1 MKNVKVILI
10 IFILLFSSI
19 ILFNK
24 VSGAYFTYESSVNG
38 SIKTIEDTSGVVT
51 PGGDPEDSS
60 SGLTRNFMSRANI
73 TKDQVKTIKFSNVL
87 TNVTSGWTT
96 KVVDVSERYD
106 GKVKMKYTPNK
117 DNDDFYDVEISQ
129 NGGVS
134 LNTGNADWMFSR
146 FENLEEIDFENFKG
160 QSISSM
166 AYMFENSS
174 VLKKI
179 NFRNFNSSNVDNMRY
194 AFNNCYGLET
204 LDLSSFD
211 TSKVT
216 DMSGLFSGA
225 NYLYKLDISNFNFDK
240 VASNT
245 YLFVSYPGGG
255 VLELTVILSS
265 NTNTFNKQKAF
276 ISNKLPD
283 GARIVRKNN

>member
-38 SIKTIEDTSGVVT
+38 SIKTIEDTGGSI
-51 PGGDPEDSS
+51 PGGDPEDSY

-73 TKDQVKTIKFSNVL
+73 TKDYVKTIKFSNVL
-87 TNVTSGWTT
+87 TTATSGWNT
-96 KVVDVSERYD
+96 KVVDVSEKYD

-134 LNTGNADWMFSR
+134 LYGGNAEWMFSR
-146 FENLEEIDFENFKG
+146 FENLEEIDFDNFKG
-160 QSISSM
+160 ESISSM

-174 VLKKI
+174 ALKKI
-179 NFRNFNSSNVDNMRY
+179 NFRNFNSSRVSDMRY
-194 AFNNCYGLET
+194 AFRECRGLET

-211 TSKVT
+211 TSQVT
-216 DMSGLFSGA
+216 NMSGLFSRA
-225 NYLYKLDISNFNFDK
+225 DYLYKLDISNFNFDK
-240 VASNT
+240 VTSSV
-245 YLFVSYPGGG
+245 YLFNYSHSGG
-255 VLELTVILSS
+255 VLELTVILS
-265 NTNTFNKQKAF
+265 NNIKTFNKQKAF
-276 ISNKLPD
+276 ISDKLPD
-283 GARIVRKNN
+283 EARIVRKNN

>member
-38 SIKTIEDTSGVVT
+38 SIKTIEDTGGSI
-51 PGGDPEDSS
+51 PGGDPDYS
-60 SGLTRNFMSRANI
+60 SGLTRNFMSRADI
-73 TKDQVKTIKFSNVL
+73 TKDHVKTIKFSNVL
-87 TNVTSGWTT
+87 TKTTSGWTT

-146 FENLEEIDFENFKG
+146 FENLEEIDFDNFKG
-160 QSISSM
+160 ESISSM

-216 DMSGLFSGA
+216 DMSGLFSGDD
-225 NYLYKLDISNFNFDK
+225 YLYKLDISNFNFDK

-245 YLFVSYPGGG
+245 YLFVSSPGGG
-255 VLELTVILSS
+255 VLELTVILS
-265 NTNTFNKQKAF
+265 NDIKTFNKQKAF

>member
-38 SIKTIEDTSGVVT
+38 SIKTIEDAGVIT
-51 PGGDPEDSS
+51 PGGDPEDSY
-60 SGLTRNFMSRANI
+60 SGLTRNFMSRADI
-73 TKDQVKTIKFSNVL
+73 TKDHVKTIKFSNVL
-87 TNVTSGWTT
+87 TKATSGWNT

-146 FENLEEIDFENFKG
+146 FENLEEIDFDNFKG
-160 QSISSM
+160 ESISSM

-179 NFRNFNSSNVDNMRY
+179 NFRNFNSSNVSNMRY

>member
-38 SIKTIEDTSGVVT
+38 SIKTIEDAGVIT
-51 PGGDPEDSS
+51 PGGDPEDSY
-60 SGLTRNFMSRANI
+60 SGLTRNFMSRADI
-73 TKDQVKTIKFSNVL
+73 TKDHVKTIKFSNVL
-87 TNVTSGWTT
+87 TKATSGWTT

-146 FENLEEIDFENFKG
+146 FENLEEIDFDNFKG
-160 QSISSM
+160 ESISSM

-179 NFRNFNSSNVDNMRY
+179 NFRNFNSSNVSNMRY

-283 GARIVRKNN
+283 GARIVCKNN

>member
-38 SIKTIEDTSGVVT
+38 SIKTIEDAGVIT
-51 PGGDPEDSS
+51 PGGDPEDSY
-60 SGLTRNFMSRANI
+60 SGLTRNFMSRADI
-73 TKDQVKTIKFSNVL
+73 TKDHVKTIKFSNVL
-87 TNVTSGWTT
+87 TKATSGWTT

-146 FENLEEIDFENFKG
+146 FENLEEIDFDNFKG
-160 QSISSM
+160 ESISSM

-179 NFRNFNSSNVDNMRY
+179 NFRNFNSSNVSNMRY

-245 YLFVSYPGGG
+245 YLFVSSPGGG
-255 VLELTVILSS
+255 VLELTVILS
-265 NTNTFNKQKAF
+265 NDIKKFNKHKAF
-276 ISNKLPD
+276 ISNKLPS

>member
-24 VSGAYFTYESSVNG
+24 VSSAYFTYESSVNG
-38 SIKTIEDTSGVVT
+38 SIKTIEDTGGVVT
-51 PGGDPEDSS
+51 PGGDPEDSY
-60 SGLTRNFMSRANI
+60 SGLTRNFMSRADI
-73 TKDQVKTIKFSNVL
+73 TKDHVKTIKFSNVL
-87 TNVTSGWTT
+87 TKATSGWTT

-129 NGGVS
+129 NGVVS

-146 FENLEEIDFENFKG
+146 FENLEEIDFDNFKG
-160 QSISSM
+160 ESISSM

-179 NFRNFNSSNVDNMRY
+179 NFRNFNSSNVSNMRY

-216 DMSGLFSGA
+216 DMSGLFSGDD
-225 NYLYKLDISNFNFDK
+225 YLYKLDISNFNFDK

-245 YLFVSYPGGG
+245 YLFVSSPGGG
-255 VLELTVILSS
+255 VLELTVILS
-265 NTNTFNKQKAF
+265 NDIKTFNKQKAF

>member
-24 VSGAYFTYESSVNG
+24 VSSAYFTYESSVNG
-38 SIKTIEDTSGVVT
+38 SIKTIEDTGGVVT
-51 PGGDPEDSS
+51 PGGDPEDSY
-60 SGLTRNFMSRANI
+60 SGLTRNFMSRADI
-73 TKDQVKTIKFSNVL
+73 TKDHVKTIKFSNVL
-87 TNVTSGWTT
+87 TKTTSGWTT

-146 FENLEEIDFENFKG
+146 FENLEEIDFDNFKG
-160 QSISSM
+160 ESISSM

-179 NFRNFNSSNVDNMRY
+179 NFRNFNSSNVSNMRY

-225 NYLYKLDISNFNFDK
+225 TYLYKLDISNFNFDK
-240 VASNT
+240 LSSNT
-245 YLFVSYPGGG
+245 YLFVSHPGGG

-265 NTNTFNKQKAF
+265 NTKTFNKQKAF

>member
-24 VSGAYFTYESSVNG
+24 VSSAYFTYESSVNG
-38 SIKTIEDTSGVVT
+38 SIKTIEDTGGVVT
-51 PGGDPEDSS
+51 PGGDPEDSY
-60 SGLTRNFMSRANI
+60 SGLTRNFMSRADI
-73 TKDQVKTIKFSNVL
+73 TKDHVKTIKFSNVL
-87 TNVTSGWTT
+87 TKVTSGWTT

-146 FENLEEIDFENFKG
+146 FENLEEIDFDNFKG
-160 QSISSM
+160 ESISSM

-179 NFRNFNSSNVDNMRY
+179 NFRNFNSSNVSNMRY

-216 DMSGLFSGA
+216 DMSGLFSGDD
-225 NYLYKLDISNFNFDK
+225 YLYKLDISNFNFDK

>member
-38 SIKTIEDTSGVVT
+38 SIKTIDAGGSM
-51 PGGDPEDSS
+51 PGGDPDYS

-73 TKDQVKTIKFSNVL
+73 TKNQVKTIKFSNVL

-225 NYLYKLDISNFNFDK
+225 TYLYKLDISNFNFDK
-240 VASNT
+240 VSSNT
-245 YLFVSYPGGG
+245 YLFVSHPGGG

-265 NTNTFNKQKAF
+265 NTKTFNKQKAF
-276 ISNKLPD
+276 ISNKLPS